1 MRNSDV
7 NDFSSLLTSVYQ
19 LYGKDINQGLFE
31 LWWNALQRFDIAD
44 IRKALSSHVTNT
56 DNGQFLPKPADI
68 IRALEGTTQTKGLTA
83 WSKVEKAIR
92 SVGAYQSIV
101 FDEPAIM
108 ASIRDMGGWVQL
120 CQVSEKEMPFKAQE
134 FAKRHAGYVAKPP
147 SDFPSH
153 LIGLSEAENSR
164 NGFQDF
170 TPKPVMIGNQQAAK
184 LVHERGSEAQQ
195 GMIHRPE
202 RAVADTVKQL
212 TFEQREDTK
221 QKLLPA
227 LKSQVMVSK
236 AIEQNL
242 LPENVTPFRPN
253 PKRRAE
259 LEAEIKAEIKKL
271 DEQETEGAA

>member
-1 MRNSDV
+1 MTDGDMR
-7 NDFSSLLTSVYQ
+7 DFSEVLTAVYA
-19 LYGKDINQGLFE
+19 LYGKEVTAPVME
-31 LWWNALQRFDIAD
+31 LWWSALQRFEITD

-101 FDEPAIM
+101 FDDPAVM

-120 CQVSEKEMPFKAQE
+120 CQTSEKEMPFKAQE

-153 LIGLSEAENSR
+153 LIGLEEAENSR
-164 NGFQDF
+164 EGFRHRI
-170 TPKPVMIGNQQAAK
+170 PSPVLIGNQQAARLIHDK
-184 LVHERGSEAQQ
+184 GSETQQ

-202 RAVADTVKQL
+202 RAVADVAKRL
-212 TFEQREDTK
+212 TFDQREDAK

-227 LKSQVMVSK
+227 LKSQVMLEK
-236 AIEQNL
+236 AIEKNY
-242 LPENVTPFRPN
+242 LPENVTPFRSN

-259 LEAEIKAEIKKL
+259 LESEIEAEIKKL
-271 DEQETEGAA
+271 GKKETEGAA